1 MREKKKKNSWQ
12 KEMKVTSYTKA
23 EEIETNE
30 KSHMSKRIMIKNS
43 QFKKHFHIYM

>member
-1 MREKKKKNSWQ
+1 
-12 KEMKVTSYTKA
+12 MKVTSYTKA

-43 QFKKHFHIYM
+43 TVLKAFSHIHVEIVPLSYHVK